1 MADAITI
8 DNAKAHLEAVI
19 DGCLTADMEPA
30 EIHELILNVLYEA
43 DIPLPAV
50 ADGPCVHCGA
60 WTFAHT
66 PEGWA
71 NLVQERC
78 HRCGLH
84 RW

>member
-1 MADAITI
+1 MQDLIIAR
-8 DNAKAHLEAVI
+8 AHLAAAI
-19 DGCLTADMEPA
+19 DHCLTQNLEPA
-30 EIHELILNVLYEA
+30 TIHELVLDVLYHA

-71 NLVQERC
+71 TLAQERC
-78 HRCGLH
+78 HQCGLH